1 MNCHIIYLNRYIKF
15 FFILLIFLLYPIYSI
30 SHPQDYKKFKS
41 IEMEVLRDGKLIGFS
56 RYLFR
61 HKDGFLE
68 VKNETK
74 FEVELLGVKLF
85 TISSKGI
92 EKYYKNLLISFNSE
106 TFQNNKRKFVDLKLS
121 ENKKEFEIIG
131 SSYKGNVNINSIVG
145 NWWNHDILEVD
156 NQISPLSGSIK
167 TQVVKFI
174 GEENIII
181 NNKNYSSVH
190 YKLQSKDPNTPEDKK
205 LNFDIWYNKDENLI
219 LKIVYNKM
227 GYWEYKV
234 ISFEKIKY

>member
-1 MNCHIIYLNRYIKF
+1 MNCYIISINRYIKF
-15 FFILLIFLLYPIYSI
+15 FLIFLVLLLYPVYSF

-56 RYLFR
+56 KYFF
-61 HKDGFLE
+61 KYKNDFLE
-68 VKNETK
+68 VRNETK

-92 EKYYKNLLISFNSE
+92 EKYYKNLLVSFNSE
-106 TFQNNKRKFVDLKLS
+106 TFQNKKRKFVDLKLS
-121 ENKKEFEIIG
+121 ENKKEFKIIG
-131 SSYKGNVNINSIVG
+131 SSYKGNVSINSIVG
-145 NWWNHDILEVD
+145 NWWNHDILEAD

-167 TQVVKFI
+167 PQVVKFI

-181 NNKNYSSVH
+181 NDKNYLTKH

-219 LKIVYNKM
+219 LKIVYDKM
-227 GYWEYKV
+227 GYWEYNV
-234 ISFEKIKY
+234 ISFEKN

>member
-1 MNCHIIYLNRYIKF
+1 EAPIYETKSNPSPIPKSVNPKHKKENVLNFGLRFKGSFELHDTLGIFFIVKNILCLYIFNIIFMNCHIIYLNRYIKF

-61 HKDGFLE
+61 HKDDFLE

-156 NQISPLSGSIK
+156 NQISPLSG
-167 TQVVKFI
+167 
-174 GEENIII
+174 
-181 NNKNYSSVH
+181 
-190 YKLQSKDPNTPEDKK
+190 
-205 LNFDIWYNKDENLI
+205 
-219 LKIVYNKM
+219 
-227 GYWEYKV
+227 
-234 ISFEKIKY
+234 